1 MNTIMTI
8 VFFAVFA
15 GIIYLG
21 YKLITKKNTKPS
33 KDENNGSGG
42 NSEDNDTDK
51 NNNNSELP
59 K

>member
-21 YKLITKKNTKPS
+21 YKQITKKKDKPS
-33 KDENNGSGG
+33 KGGNNGSGG
-42 NSEDNDTDK
+42 YHENDDKDNGRNDR
-51 NNNNSELP
+51 LP
-59 K
+59 RN

>member
-33 KDENNGSGG
+33 KGGNNGGG
-42 NSEDNDTDK
+42 DYPTDDKDNGRNDNFPK
-51 NNNNSELP
+51 N
-59 K
+59 